1 MGILLIWWG
10 EHACLPARSP
20 GTMLWSLH
28 QDGPAVFTGV
38 WQEQGRIRGSKP
50 RGQLGLLDV
59 GLLPQDLHLSRSQ
72 SLSHCP
78 ESFLSVG
85 KGGYGGRGEKLEHG
99 SHQQKWQLTCSLTP
113 RPSSV
118 LRGAP
123 DPAARAV
130 FWTRCLMPFSWVA
143 FLTAGR
149 IKR

>member
-1 MGILLIWWG
+1 M
-10 EHACLPARSP
+10 
-20 GTMLWSLH
+20 
-28 QDGPAVFTGV
+28 FTGV

-113 RPSSV
+113 PPLQCPQRGPGSCSSRCV
-118 LRGAP
+118 LDTVPYAIQLGG
-123 DPAARAV
+123 
-130 FWTRCLMPFSWVA
+130 FSD
-143 FLTAGR
+143 GR
-149 IKR
+149 EN